1 MSRIQLKRPHQMT
14 PAEARSVVDRIAA
27 RMREKFGMACDWQG
41 DSLRFT
47 RPGVKGD
54 IAIGADEIHVNAELG
69 LMLSPM
75 KGMIEQEIRRKL
87 DEHFA

>member
-14 PAEARSVVDRIAA
+14 PAEARSVIDQIAA
-27 RMREKFGMACDWQG
+27 RMREKFGMACEWQG
-41 DSLRFT
+41 DALRFT
-47 RPGVKGD
+47 RPGVNGD
-54 IAIGADEIHVNAELG
+54 IAIGASEILVNAELG

-75 KGMIEQEIRRKL
+75 KGMIEQEIQRKL

>member
-1 MSRIQLKRPHQMT
+1 MPRITLQQPHRMT
-14 PAEARSVVDRIAA
+14 LTEAHAVIDQIAA
-27 RMREKFGMACDWQG
+27 RMREKFGMACEWHG

-54 IAIGADEIHVNAELG
+54 IAVGAGEILVNAELG

>member
-1 MSRIQLKRPHQMT
+1 
-14 PAEARSVVDRIAA
+14 
-27 RMREKFGMACDWQG
+27 
-41 DSLRFT
+41 LRFT

-54 IAIGADEIHVNAELG
+54 IAIGASEILVNAELG

-75 KGMIEQEIRRKL
+75 KGMIEQEIQRKL